1 MSLDLNNLR
10 KRVEVTF
17 KDIDSALNRL
27 QNIISIIESGISVI
41 NTREDSEVAYETAL
55 EIVQDSNEHLQNKIE
70 ELQNHKFPLD
80 PKNVEEAFRHLAS
93 PRLTFEGT
101 APGYAEK
108 WLKLELAVGARDAEV
123 ALMHVEREE
132 VEDAIKVAKLD
143 PIKKRIG
150 HLILV
155 TYGLLR
161 GFEESGGKVGGQEE
175 TRDQKVFDELINQIG
190 LPT

>member
-1 MSLDLNNLR
+1 
-10 KRVEVTF
+10 
-17 KDIDSALNRL
+17 
-27 QNIISIIESGISVI
+27 
-41 NTREDSEVAYETAL
+41 
-55 EIVQDSNEHLQNKIE
+55 LQNKIE

-80 PKNVEEAFRHLAS
+80 PKNVEETFRHLAS

-101 APGYAEK
+101 APGYGEK
-108 WLKLELAVGARDAEV
+108 WLKLELAVKARDVEV

-155 TYGLLR
+155 TYGLLC
-161 GFEESGGKVGGQEE
+161 GFEETAGNIGGEE
-175 TRDQKVFDELINQIG
+175 LTRDQEEIDELITEIG
-190 LPT
+190 LAF

>member
-1 MSLDLNNLR
+1 MSTCR
-10 KRVEVTF
+10 IRSRSYRTT
-17 KDIDSALNRL
+17 SSH
-27 QNIISIIESGISVI
+27 SI
-41 NTREDSEVAYETAL
+41 
-55 EIVQDSNEHLQNKIE
+55 
-70 ELQNHKFPLD
+70 
-80 PKNVEEAFRHLAS
+80 PKNVEEVFRHLAS
-93 PRLTFEGT
+93 PRLKFEGT
-101 APGYAEK
+101 APGHAEK
-108 WLKLELAVGARDAEV
+108 WLKLELAVEARDAEAV
-123 ALMHVEREE
+123 LMHAEMEE

-175 TRDQKVFDELINQIG
+175 IRDQKVFDELINQIG

>member
-1 MSLDLNNLR
+1 MSLDLKDLR
-10 KRVEVTF
+10 KRVEVLF
-17 KDIDSALNRL
+17 KDIDSALNRF
-27 QNIISIIESGISVI
+27 QNIVSTIENGLSVI
-41 NTREDSEVAYETAL
+41 NTREDSKIAYETAL

-80 PKNVEEAFRHLAS
+80 PKNVQETFRHLAS
-93 PRLTFEGT
+93 TRLTFEGT
-101 APGYAEK
+101 APGYAEN
-108 WLKLELAVGARDAEV
+108 WLKLELAVEVRDVEV

-161 GFEESGGKVGGQEE
+161 GFEETGGNIGGGEQ
-175 TRDQKVFDELINQIG
+175 TRDQEEIDELITEIG
-190 LPT
+190 LAF